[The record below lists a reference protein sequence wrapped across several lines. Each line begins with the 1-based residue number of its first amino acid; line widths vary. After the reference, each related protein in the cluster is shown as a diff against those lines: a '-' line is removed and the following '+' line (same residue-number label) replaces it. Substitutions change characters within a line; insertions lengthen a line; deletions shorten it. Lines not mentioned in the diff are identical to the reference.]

1 MFRKSILAIVPVA
14 VLSMLG
20 VTACSSGNDV
30 AVSGDSPVAAGTA
43 STDETC
49 EQFIEVNERYNDAD
63 IESMNDEELLANM
76 NAGATEMDEIG
87 EASENLELATAIGT
101 MTEALRTAV
110 VTGEGDM
117 AAVDAAFKEQIQQE
131 DVQQAA
137 TTLDETC
144 DAGIGF

>member
-1 MFRKSILAIVPVA
+1 MFRKNILTIVPVA

-30 AVSGDSPVAAGTA
+30 AVSGDSQAAAGTA

-49 EQFIEVNERYNDAD
+49 EQFIEVNERYNETDL
-63 IESMNDEELLANM
+63 ESMSDEEVLAKM
-76 NAGATEMDEIG
+76 SAGATEMDEIG
-87 EASENLELATAIGT
+87 EASEDLELATAIGT
-101 MTEALRTAV
+101 MTDALRTAV
-110 VTGEGDM
+110 ETGEGDM

-131 DVQQAA
+131 EVQRAA